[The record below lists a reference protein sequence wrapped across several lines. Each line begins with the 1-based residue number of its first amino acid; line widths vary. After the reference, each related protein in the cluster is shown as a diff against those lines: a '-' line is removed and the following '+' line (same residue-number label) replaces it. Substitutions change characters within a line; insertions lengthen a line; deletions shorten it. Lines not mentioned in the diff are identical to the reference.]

1 MAMSRAY
8 FWRRVG
14 YGLITLY
21 VIITLN
27 FVIFR
32 IMPGDPVSLVLS
44 PEFTP
49 EVRQLLREQYGL
61 DQPIMTQYWLYL
73 KSMITLD
80 FGRSFVTRQP
90 VLDELL
96 SRLPNTL
103 MLLGTSFVLNVAIGI
118 VLGVQMA
125 TRQGTRLETTI
136 TGISLFLNAMPA
148 FFIGLLLLLVF
159 GYYWPVFPIR
169 GTMSVPPP
177 TGFWAVVLDRIHH
190 LVLPVTAVT
199 LSGYGSWYLYTRNNV
214 VGALGQDY
222 VLTARAKGLTQ
233 REVLYRHAFR
243 SVLPPIVTLVFL
255 SLPGLITGAVI
266 TETIFSLY
274 GVGRYLVDATLQQ
287 DYPVVQGC
295 FYIIALAVLL
305 CNLAADLVYGL
316 VDPRIRLR

>member
-1 MAMSRAY
+1 RAY
-8 FWRRVG
+8 CWRRVG

-255 SLPGLITGAVI
+255 SLPGLITGAV
-266 TETIFSLY
+266 
-274 GVGRYLVDATLQQ
+274 
-287 DYPVVQGC
+287 
-295 FYIIALAVLL
+295 
-305 CNLAADLVYGL
+305 
-316 VDPRIRLR
+316 

>member
-1 MAMSRAY
+1 MSGAY
-8 FWRRVG
+8 FWRRLG
-14 YGLITLY
+14 YGLVTLY
-21 VIITLN
+21 VIMTLN

-32 IMPGDPVSLVLS
+32 LMPGDPVSLILNPS
-44 PEFTP
+44 FTP
-49 EVRQLLREQYGL
+49 ELRELLRETYGL
-61 DQPIMTQYWLYL
+61 DKPMLTQYLLYL
-73 KSMITLD
+73 KNMITFD
-80 FGRSFVTRQP
+80 FGRSFITRQP
-90 VLDELL
+90 VLGELL

-103 MLLGTSFVLNVAIGI
+103 LLLGTSFVLNVITGV
-118 VLGVQMA
+118 VLGIKMA
-125 TRQGTRLETTI
+125 TRQGSRLETGI
-136 TGISLFLNAMPA
+136 TGVSLFLNAMPS
-148 FFIGLLLLLVF
+148 FFVGLLLLLAL
-159 GYYWPVFPIR
+159 GYYWPIFPIR

-177 TGFWAVVLDRIHH
+177 TEFWPIVLDRIHH
-190 LVLPVTAVT
+190 LILPVAAVS

-222 VLTARAKGLTQ
+222 VLTARAKGLTP

-266 TETIFSLY
+266 TESIFSLY

-295 FYIIALAVLL
+295 FYVIALAVLI
-305 CNLAADLVYGL
+305 CNLLADLVYGL

>member
-1 MAMSRAY
+1 MSRAY

-14 YGLITLY
+14 YGLITLF
-21 VIITLN
+21 VIMTLN

-32 IMPGDPVSLVLS
+32 IMPGDPVSLIIS

-49 EVRQLLREQYGL
+49 EVRQLLLEMYGL
-61 DQPIMTQYWLYL
+61 DQPLLTQYFLYL
-73 KSMITLD
+73 KNMLTFD

-90 VLDELL
+90 VLGELL

-103 MLLGTSFVLNVAIGI
+103 MLLGTSFLLNVFIG
-118 VLGVQMA
+118 VSLGVKMA
-125 TRQGTRLETTI
+125 TRQGSRLETSI
-136 TGISLFLNAMPA
+136 TGVSLFMNAMPS
-148 FFIGLLLLLVF
+148 FFIGLLLLLTF
-159 GYYWPVFPIR
+159 GYFWPIFPIR

-177 TGFWAVVLDRIHH
+177 TGFWAIVLDRIHH
-190 LVLPVTAVT
+190 LILPVTAVT

-214 VGALGQDY
+214 VSALGQDF
-222 VLTARAKGLTQ
+222 VLTAKAKGLTE

-295 FYIIALAVLL
+295 FYVIALAVLV
-305 CNLAADLVYGL
+305 CNLLADLVYGL

>member
-1 MAMSRAY
+1 MSGTY
-8 FWRRVG
+8 IWRRIG
-14 YGLITLY
+14 YGLITLF
-21 VIITLN
+21 IIVTLN

-32 IMPGDPVSLVLS
+32 IMPGDPTSLVLS
-44 PEFTP
+44 PDFTP
-49 EVRQLLREQYGL
+49 EMRQLLLEKYGL
-61 DQPIMTQYWLYL
+61 DQPLPIQYVLYL
-73 KSMITLD
+73 KSMLTFD
-80 FGRSFVTRQP
+80 FGRSFYNRQP
-90 VLDELL
+90 VLEELL
-96 SRLPNTL
+96 ARLPNTL
-103 MLLGTSFVLNVAIGI
+103 MLLGTAFVLNVFIG
-118 VLGVQMA
+118 VTLGLRMA
-125 TRQGTRLETTI
+125 TKQGTRLEAAV
-136 TGISLFLNAMPA
+136 TGVSLFLNAMPG
-148 FFIGLLLLLVF
+148 FFIGLLLLLAF
-159 GYYWPVFPIR
+159 AYYWPIFPIR

>member
-1 MAMSRAY
+1 MSRAY

-14 YGLITLY
+14 YGLVTLF
-21 VIITLN
+21 VIMTLN

-32 IMPGDPVSLVLS
+32 IMPGDPVSLIIS

-49 EVRQLLREQYGL
+49 EVKQLLIERYGL
-61 DQPIMTQYWLYL
+61 DKPLLSQYFLYL
-73 KSMITLD
+73 KGMLTFD

-90 VLDELL
+90 VLGELL

-103 MLLGTSFVLNVAIGI
+103 MLLGTSFLLNVFIG
-118 VLGVQMA
+118 VSLGVKMA
-125 TRQGTRLETTI
+125 TRQGSRLETSI
-136 TGISLFLNAMPA
+136 TGVSLFMNAMPS
-148 FFIGLLLLLVF
+148 FFIGLLLLLTF
-159 GYYWPVFPIR
+159 GYFWPIFPIR

-177 TGFWAVVLDRIHH
+177 TGFWAIVLDRIHH
-190 LVLPVTAVT
+190 LILPVTAVT

-214 VGALGQDY
+214 VSALGQDF
-222 VLTARAKGLTQ
+222 VLTAKAKGLTE

-295 FYIIALAVLL
+295 FYVIALAVLV
-305 CNLAADLVYGL
+305 CNLLADLVYGL
-316 VDPRIRLR
+316 VDPSIRLR

>member
-1 MAMSRAY
+1 MSGAY
-8 FWRRVG
+8 YWRRLG
-14 YGLITLY
+14 YALITLF
-21 VIITLN
+21 VIMTLN
-27 FVIFR
+27 FIIFR

-49 EVRQLLREQYGL
+49 EVRQMLREMYGL
-61 DQPIMTQYWLYL
+61 DQPLWTQYLLYM
-73 KSMITLD
+73 KNTLAFD

-90 VLDELL
+90 VLRELL
-96 SRLPNTL
+96 ARLPNTL
-103 MLLGTSFVLNVAIGI
+103 MLLGTAFVLNVLVGVALGI
-118 VLGVQMA
+118 KMA
-125 TRQGTRLETTI
+125 TRQGSRLETGV
-136 TGISLFLNAMPA
+136 TGVSLFLNAMPS
-148 FFIGLLLLLVF
+148 FFVGLLLLLTF
-159 GYYWPVFPIR
+159 GYHWPIFPIR

-177 TGFWAVVLDRIHH
+177 TEFWAIVLDRIHH
-190 LVLPVTAVT
+190 MILPVTAVS

-214 VGALGQDY
+214 IGALGQDY

-266 TETIFSLY
+266 TESIFSLY

-295 FYIIALAVLL
+295 FFVIALAVLA
-305 CNLAADLVYGL
+305 CNLLADLVYGL

>member
-1 MAMSRAY
+1 MTSAY
-8 FWRRVG
+8 FWRRLG
-14 YGLITLY
+14 YALVTLY
-21 VIITLN
+21 IIMTLN
-27 FVIFR
+27 FAIFR
-32 IMPGDPVSLVLS
+32 LMPGDPVSLVLS

-49 EVRQLLREQYGL
+49 EMRQLLREMYGL
-61 DQPIMTQYWLYL
+61 DQPLMTQYLLYL
-73 KSMITLD
+73 KNVISFD

-90 VLDELL
+90 VLGELL
-96 SRLPNTL
+96 ARLPNTL
-103 MLLGTSFVLNVAIGI
+103 MLLGTAFVFNVIVGV
-118 VLGVQMA
+118 VLGIKMA
-125 TRQGTRLETTI
+125 TRQGSRVETGV
-136 TGISLFLNAMPA
+136 TGVSLFFNAMPA
-148 FFIGLLLLLVF
+148 FFIGLLLLLIF
-159 GYYWPVFPIR
+159 GYYWPIFPIR

-177 TGFWAVVLDRIHH
+177 TGLWSIIVDRIYH
-190 LVLPVTAVT
+190 LILPVVAVS

-214 VGALGQDY
+214 VGALEQDY
-222 VLTARAKGLTQ
+222 VLTARAKGLTP

-295 FYIIALAVLL
+295 FFVIALAVLA
-305 CNLAADLVYGL
+305 CNFLADLVYGL